1 MISFLKFQHEHH
13 WFVFFMKIHEYQAVD
28 LFRQA
33 GLPVRDGDVASDPRT
48 ALSIAEKY
56 GYPVVLKAQVLVG
69 GRGKAGG
76 VKLVSNANDLPKV
89 FDQIKNLNIKG
100 YDVDKILVAKAVDIK
115 KEYYAAVTIDN
126 IKGDIV
132 IIASSDGGVDI
143 EETAKTNPEKI
154 LKFYLEGNKEID
166 PARWGSFIS
175 QLFPDAKY
183 HKEGTAIVQKLVKFF
198 IDHDCSLAEINPLVI
213 DDKGQLIAADA
224 KVIFDDNALY
234 RHEKLQELRDF
245 KYDDQDEVDAKAVG
259 LSFVKLE
266 GNVGCIVNG
275 AGLAMGTMDAIKL
288 LGGQPANFLDVGGS
302 SNPEKV
308 LNALKLILKNKD
320 IKVILINIFGGITRC
335 DDIANG
341 ILTAKKQIDLPV
353 PLVVR
358 LTGTNEALAQEIL
371 TKAGLTTYKSMRA
384 AVTKAVEYAKGQKEK
399 QIDVIARS
407 P

>member
-1 MISFLKFQHEHH
+1 
-13 WFVFFMKIHEYQAVD
+13 MKIHEYQAVD

-33 GLPVRDGDVASDPRT
+33 GLPVRDGEVASDAQT
-48 ALSIAEKY
+48 ALRLADKM

-76 VKLVSNANDLPKV
+76 VKLVSNAKDLPEV
-89 FDQIKNLNIKG
+89 FNKIKALNIKG
-100 YDVDKILVAKAVDIK
+100 YDVDKILVARAVDIK
-115 KEYYAAVTIDN
+115 KEIYAAVTIDN
-126 IKGDIV
+126 IKGDVV
-132 IIASSDGGVDI
+132 IIASSEGGVDI

-154 LKFYLEGNKEID
+154 LKFYMEGKKEID
-166 PARWGSFIS
+166 QVRWGSFINA
-175 QLFPDAKY
+175 LFADAKY
-183 HKEGTAIVQKLVKFF
+183 REPGTKIIQGLVKFF
-198 IDHDCSLAEINPLVI
+198 YDYDCSLAEINPLVI
-213 DDKGQLIAADA
+213 DDKGELIAADA
-224 KVIFDDNALY
+224 KVLFDDNALY
-234 RHEKLQELRDF
+234 RHEKLNDLRDF

-288 LGGQPANFLDVGGS
+288 MGGQPANFLDVGGS

-320 IKVILINIFGGITRC
+320 IRVILINIFGGITRC

-341 ILTAKKQIDLPV
+341 ILTARKQLDLPV

-358 LTGTNEALAQEIL
+358 LTGTNEEIAKKILAD
-371 TKAGLTTYKSMRA
+371 AGVTTYKSMRE
-384 AVTKAVEYAKGQKEK
+384 AVTKAVSLSKA
-399 QIDVIARS
+399 
-407 P
+407 

>member
-1 MISFLKFQHEHH
+1 
-13 WFVFFMKIHEYQAVD
+13 MKIHEYQAVD

-33 GLPVRDGDVASDPRT
+33 GLPVCSGQIALDASE
-48 ALSIAEKY
+48 ALKIAEKI
-56 GYPVVLKAQVLVG
+56 GFPVVLKAQVLVG

-76 VKLVSNANDLPKV
+76 VKLVHSPQELSQTFN
-89 FDQIKNLNIKG
+89 QIKNLNIKG
-100 YDVDKILVAKAVDIK
+100 YSVEKILVAKVVNIQ

-132 IIASSDGGVDI
+132 IIASNEGGVDI
-143 EETAKTNPEKI
+143 EETAKTHPEKI
-154 LKFYLEGNKEID
+154 LKFYLEGNKTID
-166 PARWGSFIS
+166 KSRWNEFITA
-175 QLFPDAKY
+175 LFPDSKY
-183 HKEGTAIVQKLVKFF
+183 HQEATGIFEKLLKFF
-198 IDHDCSLAEINPLVI
+198 IEFDCSLSEINPLVI

-224 KVIFDDNALY
+224 KVLFDDNALY
-234 RHEKLQELRDF
+234 RHDQLQTLRDF
-245 KYDDQDEVDAKAVG
+245 KYDDQDEIDAKTMG

-341 ILTAKKQIDLPV
+341 ILTAKKQIELPV

-358 LTGTNEALAQEIL
+358 LTGTNEEVAKEIL
-371 TKAGLTTYKSMRA
+371 TKAGITTYKSMRE
-384 AVTKAVEYAKGQKEK
+384 AVTKAVALAK
-399 QIDVIARS
+399 
-407 P
+407 